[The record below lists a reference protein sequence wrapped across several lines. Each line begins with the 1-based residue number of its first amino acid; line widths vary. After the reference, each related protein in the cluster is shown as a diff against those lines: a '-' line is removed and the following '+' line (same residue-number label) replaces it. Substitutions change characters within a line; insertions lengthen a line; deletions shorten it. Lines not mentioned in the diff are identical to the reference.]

1 MKKLMILST
10 ILFTQL
16 SFATLQKSEIKELCS
31 IELQEEQQTIKTLKT
46 IELKKL
52 KHLDGFFFDLVAE
65 YVKQWTDSDIV
76 PKTFSEAKAILKDED
91 SYLVIYQSPSTG
103 NKFYQVLAYPG
114 DNANGI
120 FFDKR
125 GKNIG
130 SNGDDSIDLNFDDQ
144 NINCYEINNGK
155 TK

>member
-10 ILFTQL
+10 VLFTQL
-16 SFATLQKSEIKELCS
+16 SFANLQKSEIKELCS
-31 IELQEEQQTIKTLKT
+31 LELQEKQQTIKTLKT
-46 IELKKL
+46 IEIKKL
-52 KHLDGFFFDLVAE
+52 KHLDGFFFDLLAE

-76 PKTFSEAKAILKDED
+76 PKTFNEAQDVLKTED
-91 SYLVIYQSPSTG
+91 TYLIIYQSPSTG
-103 NKFYQVLAYPG
+103 NKFYQVLGYPG

-130 SNGDDSIDLNFDDQ
+130 SNGDDSIDLNNNGK
-144 NINCYEINNGK
+144 NINCSEINEGK
-155 TK
+155 E